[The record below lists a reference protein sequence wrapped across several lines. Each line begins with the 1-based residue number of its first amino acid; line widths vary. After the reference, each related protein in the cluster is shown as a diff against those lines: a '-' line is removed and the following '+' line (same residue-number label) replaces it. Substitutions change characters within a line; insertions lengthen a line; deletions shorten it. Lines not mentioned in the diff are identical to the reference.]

1 MKGQDDWA
9 EHEGDFWELL
19 VMFCFLVW
27 MFVTWRV
34 VNYE

>member
-1 MKGQDDWA
+1 MKGHDDWA
-9 EHEGDFWELL
+9 GHKGDFWELL

-27 MFVTWRV
+27 AFVTRRV